1 MTYDDIVDS
10 INHGEKIYN
19 IPLRVTFYCRVST
32 DSDVQL
38 NSLDNQVDYYRN
50 YIMSKEKWEFVDGY
64 LEEGVTGVRVNKR
77 LSFQKMISDA
87 KKKKFDL
94 IVTKEASRFA
104 RDLEDSIH
112 YIRILKEYGVGVFFE
127 NQNLNTF
134 DPNSELILNIMFN
147 IAQDESKKLSARVK
161 FGHKEAIKKG
171 HVLGSSN
178 ILGYRKDK
186 CKLVIVEEE
195 AKFIEKVFLLY
206 STDKY
211 GLGSLS
217 KKLALL
223 GYYNKN
229 GKLYDKDTLKRIIEN
244 PKYKGYYR
252 GHTYEIMDYRTKRR
266 NKISKDNQVIHKCID
281 GSIPKIVSENL
292 WDKANE
298 ILEKR
303 SSKFKNK
310 ESSTLKL
317 MYSYSSKLIC
327 KKCNTFFQRVK
338 GRNTSNNPTWSCS
351 NYLKLGLNSC
361 KSAIVNEKDLDFIF
375 KEIFKIFVKD
385 KDYIIDDIVNLYKD
399 MNILSNFNTQLTI
412 IDKSIEEIEKKKKI
426 AFDMV
431 YKNEIDKEELGSIFK
446 DYKKEIENLKKRKK
460 EIIANISDISKSFNS
475 VKVMLDFQENSFI
488 ESEFIREFLDKV
500 VVSYKDE
507 NRNNINLEIY
517 LNVSCKDSYVL
528 FMKDREYSSVYKKK
542 LKRYFYFVFVR

>member
-186 CKLVIVEEE
+186 CKLVIVEDE

-206 STDKY
+206 ATDKY

-281 GSIPKIVSENL
+281 GSIPKIVSEKL

-338 GRNTSNNPTWSCS
+338 GRSTSNNPTWSCS
-351 NYLKLGLNSC
+351 NYLKWGLNSC
-361 KSAIVNEKDLDFIF
+361 TSAIVNEKDLDFIF
-375 KEIFKIFVKD
+375 KEIFKIFMED

-431 YKNEIDKEELGSIFK
+431 YKNEIDKEELSYIFK
-446 DYKKEIENLKKRKK
+446 NYKKEIDKLKKRKE

-500 VVSYKDE
+500 VVSSKDE
-507 NRNNINLEIY
+507 NRNNIKLEIY

-528 FMKDREYSSVYKKK
+528 FMKDREYSRVYKKK
-542 LKRYFYFVFVR
+542 LKRYFYFVYVR

>member
-1 MTYDDIVDS
+1 MRYDDIVDS

-38 NSLDNQVDYYRN
+38 NSLDNQVDYYKS
-50 YIMSKEKWEFVDGY
+50 YIKSKEKWEFVDGY

-178 ILGYRKDK
+178 ILGYKKDK
-186 CKLVIVEEE
+186 CKLVLVEDE
-195 AKFIEKVFLLY
+195 ARFIKKVFELY

-266 NKISKDNQVIHKCID
+266 NKISKDKQVIYQCID
-281 GSIPKIVSENL
+281 GSIPKIVSESL
-292 WDKANE
+292 WNRANE
-298 ILEKR
+298 ILESR
-303 SSKFKNK
+303 SSKFKKNLC
-310 ESSTLKL
+310 SSLRFK
-317 MYSYSSKLIC
+317 YSYSSKLIC

-338 GRNTSNNPTWSCS
+338 GRSTSNNPTWSCS
-351 NYLKLGLNSC
+351 NYLKGGLNSC
-361 KSAIVNEKDLDFIF
+361 NSPIVNEKDLDYIF
-375 KEIFKIFVKD
+375 SEIFDLLMVNKD
-385 KDYIIDDIVNLYKD
+385 KILDDIINLYKEMKVQD
-399 MNILSNFNTQLTI
+399 NYNTQLSLI
-412 IDKSIEEIEKKKKI
+412 NKNIEEIEKKKKI
-426 AFDMV
+426 ALDLV
-431 YKNEIDKEELGSIFK
+431 YKNEIETNDLSYIFN
-446 DYKKEIENLKKRKK
+446 DYKKEIERLKLRKE
-460 EIIANISDISKSFNS
+460 EILINIKNISKSFDNI
-475 VKVMLDFQENSFI
+475 KNLFNFQENTFI
-488 ESEFIREFLDKV
+488 QNEFIREFLDRV
-500 VVSYKDE
+500 VVSIKDD

-517 LNVSCKDSYVL
+517 LNVTSKDSYVL
-528 FMKDREYSSVYKKK
+528 FMKDKEYSRIYRKK

>member
-186 CKLVIVEEE
+186 CKLVIVEDE

-206 STDKY
+206 ATDKY

-281 GSIPKIVSENL
+281 GSIPKIVSEKL

-338 GRNTSNNPTWSCS
+338 GRSTSNNPTWSCS
-351 NYLKLGLNSC
+351 NYLKWGLNSC

-375 KEIFKIFVKD
+375 KEIFKIFMED

-431 YKNEIDKEELGSIFK
+431 YKNEIDKEELSYIFK
-446 DYKKEIENLKKRKK
+446 NYKKEIDKLKKRKE

-500 VVSYKDE
+500 VVSSKDE
-507 NRNNINLEIY
+507 NRNNIKLEIY

-528 FMKDREYSSVYKKK
+528 FMKDREYSRVYKKK
-542 LKRYFYFVFVR
+542 LKRYFYFVYVR

>member
-1 MTYDDIVDS
+1 MRYDDIVDS

-38 NSLDNQVDYYRN
+38 NSLDNQVAYYRN

-178 ILGYRKDK
+178 ILGYKKDK
-186 CKLVIVEEE
+186 CKLVIVDDE

-206 STDKY
+206 ATDKY

-292 WDKANE
+292 WNKANE

-338 GRNTSNNPTWSCS
+338 GRSTSNNPTWSCS
-351 NYLKLGLNSC
+351 NYLKWGLNSC

-375 KEIFKIFVKD
+375 KEIFKILMED
-385 KDYIIDDIVNLYKD
+385 KEYIIDDIVNIYKD
-399 MNILSNFNTQLTI
+399 MNILSNFNIELTI
-412 IDKSIEEIEKKKKI
+412 IDKSIEEVEKKKKI

-431 YKNEIDKEELGSIFK
+431 YEKKIEKEELGSIFN
-446 DYKKEIENLKKRKK
+446 DYKKEIENLKERKK
-460 EIIANISDISKSFNS
+460 EIIANINDFRKSFNN
-475 VKVMLDFQENSFI
+475 VKGMLDFQENSFI

-500 VVSYKDE
+500 VVSSKDH
-507 NRNNINLEIY
+507 NRNNIKLEIY

-528 FMKDREYSSVYKKK
+528 FMKDREYSRVYKKK
-542 LKRYFYFVFVR
+542 LKRYFYFVYVR

>member
-178 ILGYRKDK
+178 ILGYKKDK
-186 CKLVIVEEE
+186 CKLVIVEDE

-206 STDKY
+206 ATGKY

-244 PKYKGYYR
+244 PKYKSYYR

-292 WDKANE
+292 WDRANE

-351 NYLKLGLNSC
+351 NYLKWGLNSC

-385 KDYIIDDIVNLYKD
+385 KDYIINDIVNLYKE
-399 MNILSNFNTQLTI
+399 MNVLSNFNTQLTI

-426 AFDMV
+426 ALDMV

-446 DYKKEIENLKKRKK
+446 DYKKEIENLKERKK
-460 EIIANISDISKSFNS
+460 EIIANISDISKSFNN
-475 VKVMLDFQENSFI
+475 VKGMLDFQENSFI
-488 ESEFIREFLDKV
+488 ESEFIKEFLDKV
-500 VVSYKDE
+500 VVSFKDD

-528 FMKDREYSSVYKKK
+528 FMKDREYSRVYKKK
-542 LKRYFYFVFVR
+542 LKRYFYFVYVR

>member
-186 CKLVIVEEE
+186 CKLVIVEDE

-206 STDKY
+206 ATDKY

-229 GKLYDKDTLKRIIEN
+229 GKLYNKDTLKRIIEN

-281 GSIPKIVSENL
+281 GSIPKIVSEKL

-338 GRNTSNNPTWSCS
+338 GRSTSNNPTWSCS
-351 NYLKLGLNSC
+351 NYLKWGLNSC

-375 KEIFKIFVKD
+375 KEIFKIFMED

-431 YKNEIDKEELGSIFK
+431 YKNEIDKEELSYIFK
-446 DYKKEIENLKKRKK
+446 NYKKEIDKLKKRKE

-500 VVSYKDE
+500 VVSSKDE
-507 NRNNINLEIY
+507 NRNNIKLEIY

-528 FMKDREYSSVYKKK
+528 FMKDREYSRVYKKK
-542 LKRYFYFVFVR
+542 LKRYFYFVYVR